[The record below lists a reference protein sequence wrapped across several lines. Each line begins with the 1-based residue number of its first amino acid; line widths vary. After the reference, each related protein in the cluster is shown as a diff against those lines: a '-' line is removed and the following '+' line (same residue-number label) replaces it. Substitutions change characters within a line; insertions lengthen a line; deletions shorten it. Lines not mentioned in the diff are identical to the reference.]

1 MTKIVAIIVTSM
13 VTAGILVWSLSV
25 SLHAPSSHEHGAEAV
40 VEQQAAGH

>member
-25 SLHAPSSHEHGAEAV
+25 SLNAPSSPEHGAEVV
-40 VEQQAAGH
+40 VEEQAASH